1 MFKFLFVIFFFFILL
16 VFLMGFSILR
26 TFKNIFFGSGN
37 STRKGEQ
44 RRQTNSNTSGHRST
58 TTTAR
63 DDDDDRTPYVH
74 RKKIFAKDEGE
85 YVDYEEV
92 KYSLAS
98 LLKETLHFFRAL
110 FFKDTF
116 FDNRF
121 RMEGLRGEFGETSF
135 IIGCPVYD
143 RA

>member
-26 TFKNIFFGSGN
+26 TFKNIFFG
-37 STRKGEQ
+37 
-44 RRQTNSNTSGHRST
+44 SGHRST

-92 KYSLAS
+92 K
-98 LLKETLHFFRAL
+98 
-110 FFKDTF
+110 
-116 FDNRF
+116 
-121 RMEGLRGEFGETSF
+121 
-135 IIGCPVYD
+135 
-143 RA
+143 

>member
-1 MFKFLFVIFFFFILL
+1 MFVIVKNHLSIGLCLSFCFRLSAQFFTYLIFFFFILL

-92 KYSLAS
+92 K
-98 LLKETLHFFRAL
+98 
-110 FFKDTF
+110 
-116 FDNRF
+116 
-121 RMEGLRGEFGETSF
+121 
-135 IIGCPVYD
+135 
-143 RA
+143 

>member
-44 RRQTNSNTSGHRST
+44 RST

-92 KYSLAS
+92 K
-98 LLKETLHFFRAL
+98 
-110 FFKDTF
+110 
-116 FDNRF
+116 
-121 RMEGLRGEFGETSF
+121 
-135 IIGCPVYD
+135 
-143 RA
+143 

>member
-1 MFKFLFVIFFFFILL
+1 MFVIVKNHLSIGLCLSFVCNIL
-16 VFLMGFSILR
+16 FLYPVGVSDGFLHLAYLLR
-26 TFKNIFFGSGN
+26 TSFGSGN

-85 YVDYEEV
+85 YVDYEEA
-92 KYSLAS
+92 K
-98 LLKETLHFFRAL
+98 
-110 FFKDTF
+110 
-116 FDNRF
+116 
-121 RMEGLRGEFGETSF
+121 
-135 IIGCPVYD
+135 
-143 RA
+143 

>member
-37 STRKGEQ
+37 STHKGEQ
-44 RRQTNSNTSGHRST
+44 RRQTNSST

-92 KYSLAS
+92 K
-98 LLKETLHFFRAL
+98 
-110 FFKDTF
+110 
-116 FDNRF
+116 
-121 RMEGLRGEFGETSF
+121 
-135 IIGCPVYD
+135 
-143 RA
+143 